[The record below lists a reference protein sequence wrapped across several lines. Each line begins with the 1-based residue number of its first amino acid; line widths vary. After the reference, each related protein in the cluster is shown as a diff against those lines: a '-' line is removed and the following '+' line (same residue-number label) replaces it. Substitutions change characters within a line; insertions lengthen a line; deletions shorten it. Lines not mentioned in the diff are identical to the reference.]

1 MKSRL
6 DKSCGDLIILIQ
18 PNTETLL
25 VVLRMDLL
33 NFGKYH
39 KLARMVWLK
48 FNKKWK
54 VKGISYVQYI
64 ELNITH

>member
-39 KLARMVWLK
+39 KLARMV
-48 FNKKWK
+48 
-54 VKGISYVQYI
+54 
-64 ELNITH
+64 

>member
-39 KLARMVWLK
+39 KLTRMVWLK